1 MLRYG
6 GKSMEELG
14 SILKEKNISLSIL
27 APRKIPSLY
36 NIFDKAGGD
45 LLQVSHLVDLPAS
58 VGDPVPQDPHVFWAS
73 RIRIHSSDVRVR
85 SRILPFSHKCVERT
99 KMMRAK

>member
-14 SILKEKNISLSIL
+14 SILKEKNVSLSIL

-58 VGDPVPQDPHVFWAS
+58 VGDPDPHVFGPPGS
-73 RIRIHSSDVRVR
+73 GSISQRFGSGYR
-85 SRILPFSHKCVERT
+85 SGSVSFPFLP
-99 KMMRAK
+99 KMC